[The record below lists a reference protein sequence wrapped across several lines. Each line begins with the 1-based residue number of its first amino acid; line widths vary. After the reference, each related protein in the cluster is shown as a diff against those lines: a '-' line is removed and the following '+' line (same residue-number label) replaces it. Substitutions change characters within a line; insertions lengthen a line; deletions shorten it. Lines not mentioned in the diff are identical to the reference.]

1 MKTSNRDKNQITLY
15 YNSKNELGKKTYA
28 AAKAS
33 KVDLLAINIAD
44 NKVSGTEWTKIADA
58 MNMNI
63 LDLMDQNHNVF
74 KGFYGKEK
82 VDLSTKD
89 ALKLLEK
96 NPEILVYPI
105 AICGKKYV
113 QIKNAS
119 EMRKLFSPDSKG
131 TNLTKD
137 I

>member
-1 MKTSNRDKNQITLY
+1 MQNSNRDKKQITLY

-28 AAKAS
+28 AAKAT
-33 KVDLLAINIAD
+33 KADLLAINVAK

-58 MNMNI
+58 MNLEI
-63 LDLMDQNHNVF
+63 LDLIDQNHNVF
-74 KGFYGKEK
+74 KNIFGKEK

-89 ALKLLEK
+89 ALKLIEK

-105 AICGKKYV
+105 AVNGNKYV
-113 QIKNAS
+113 QIRNAS

-131 TNLTKD
+131 TNL
-137 I
+137 